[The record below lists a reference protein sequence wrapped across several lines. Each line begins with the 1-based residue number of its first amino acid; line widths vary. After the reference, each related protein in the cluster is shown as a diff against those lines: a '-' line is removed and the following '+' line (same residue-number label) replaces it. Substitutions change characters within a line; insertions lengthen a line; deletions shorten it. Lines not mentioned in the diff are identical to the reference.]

1 MKKSLSDIRKNLDI
15 SNKISYFSSRQAGK
29 QASRQAGKQASRQA
43 GKQASPSCALSSVK
57 SGQFISVIY
66 ADCSP

>member
-29 QASRQAGKQASRQA
+29 QASRQAGKQASRQVRA
-43 GKQASPSCALSSVK
+43 APSVL
-57 SGQFISVIY
+57 
-66 ADCSP
+66 